1 MEGIFPQNLMNDLVR
16 TKLKEVVELQV
27 IIKKDD
33 LKHKSKREKTF
44 SFGKY
49 SLPIVF

>member
-1 MEGIFPQNLMNDLVR
+1 MNDLVR

-33 LKHKSKREKTF
+33 LKHKSKREKAF

-49 SLPIVF
+49 ALPIVF